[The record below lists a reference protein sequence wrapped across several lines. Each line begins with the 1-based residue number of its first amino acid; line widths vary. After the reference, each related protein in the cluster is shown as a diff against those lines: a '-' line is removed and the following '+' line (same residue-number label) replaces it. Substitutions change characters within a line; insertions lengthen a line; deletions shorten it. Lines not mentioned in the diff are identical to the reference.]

1 MKTVQDFFYL
11 NWEDDMKRLAIFT
24 CAVAAMLASGSAFSA
39 ARVAVLHL
47 APFAD
52 SLDGTAVNIVINGNT
67 TFENVRFTDFVPYT
81 ELPAG
86 AYEIDIVPV
95 GASDPAMSA
104 TFNLADGVDY
114 SVFAIGNGSTQ
125 ALELT
130 ALVDDNSAPAAGN
143 AKIRIV
149 HAAPFA
155 ADLAATEVSIRTA
168 GGDVVAGL
176 VGVPYKANS
185 GYLELPAGTYDL
197 KVASND
203 GSVNYID
210 PLPADIPAGA
220 ILTLFAIGDGINQDL
235 GILAYPLGLLP
246 LRDPVDNSANGWWG
260 VQEGSGVGFILQPV
274 PSENR
279 LVGTWYSYNNSGA
292 PIFYTYDSGAGNFDG
307 LVAETTLFLS
317 TGGGTHAGLEVETE
331 EVGAIEFEILGCFDA
346 IATVQIGNSAP
357 KMYTAKRLVAPLGCS
372 IE

>member
-1 MKTVQDFFYL
+1 
-11 NWEDDMKRLAIFT
+11 
-24 CAVAAMLASGSAFSA
+24 
-39 ARVAVLHL
+39 
-47 APFAD
+47 FAD

-67 TFENVRFTDFVPYT
+67 TFENVRFTDFVQYT

-86 AYEIDIVPV
+86 VYEIDIVPV
-95 GASDPAMSA
+95 GATEPAMSA
-104 TFNLADGVDY
+104 TFTLNDGVDY

-125 ALELT
+125 PLELT

-143 AKIRIV
+143 AKIRVV

-168 GGDVVAGL
+168 GGDVVGGL

-185 GYLELPAGTYDL
+185 GYLEIPAGTYDL

-203 GSVNYID
+203 GGVNYID

-220 ILTLFAIGDGINQDL
+220 ILTLFAVGDGINQDL
-235 GILAYPLGLLP
+235 GILAYPLGLLG

-274 PSENR
+274 ASENR
-279 LVGTWYSYNNSGA
+279 LVGTWYSYDNQGD
-292 PIFYTYDSGAGNFDG
+292 PVFYTFDSDPAGFDG
-307 LVAETTLFLS
+307 IIAETTLYRS
-317 TGGGTHAGLEVETE
+317 TGGGTASGKQVLTE
-331 EVGAIEFEILGCFDA
+331 PVGTVDFEIVSCFDA
-346 IATVQIGNSAP
+346 IAVVRIGQSAAEL
-357 KMYTAKRLVAPLGCS
+357 YTAKRLVAPLGCS
-372 IE
+372 LE

>member
-1 MKTVQDFFYL
+1 
-11 NWEDDMKRLAIFT
+11 MKRVL
-24 CAVAAMLASGSAFSA
+24 AVALALVALTASQSAFSA

-47 APFAD
+47 APFAGTI
-52 SLDGTAVNIVINGNT
+52 DGTAVNIVINGNT
-67 TFENVRFTDFVPYT
+67 TFENVKFTDFVPYV

-86 AYEIDIVPV
+86 VYKIDIVPV
-95 GASDPAMSA
+95 GTTSPAMSQ
-104 TFNLADGVDY
+104 TFTLSDGTDY

-125 ALELT
+125 DLELT
-130 ALVDDNSAPAAGN
+130 ALVDNNAAPAAGN
-143 AKIRIV
+143 AKLRVV

-185 GYLELPAGTYDL
+185 GYIEVPAGTYDL

-210 PLPADIPAGA
+210 PLPAAIPAGA
-220 ILTLFAIGDGINQDL
+220 ILTLFAVGDGINQDL

-246 LRDPVDNSANGWWG
+246 LRVPVDNSANGWWG
-260 VQEGSGVGFILQPV
+260 VQEGSGVGFILQPL
-274 PSENR
+274 PSQNR
-279 LVGTWYSYNNSGA
+279 LVGTWYSYNASGS
-292 PIFYTYDSGAGNFDG
+292 PFFYTYDSGAGAFDG
-307 LVAETTLFLS
+307 VMAETTLYIS
-317 TGGGTHAGLEVETE
+317 SGGGTADGLEVETRA
-331 EVGAIEFEILGCFDA
+331 VGTIEFELLGCFDA
-346 IATVQIGNSAP
+346 MATVRIENSAA

-372 IE
+372 LE

>member
-1 MKTVQDFFYL
+1 
-11 NWEDDMKRLAIFT
+11 MKRLTFLALS
-24 CAVAAMLASGSAFSA
+24 MLALMASQSAFAA

-52 SLDGTAVNIVINGNT
+52 TLDGTAVNIVINGDT
-67 TFENVRFTDFVPYT
+67 VFSNVRFTDFVPYT

-86 AYEIDIVPV
+86 DYDIDVVPV
-95 GASDPAMSA
+95 GATEPAMSA
-104 TFNLADGVDY
+104 AFSLTDGVDY

-125 ALELT
+125 PLELT
-130 ALVDDNSAPAAGN
+130 ALVDNNSAPAAGN

-168 GGDVVAGL
+168 GGDVVGGL

-185 GYLELPAGTYDL
+185 GYLEIPAGTYDL

-203 GSVNYID
+203 GVVNYID

-220 ILTLFAIGDGINQDL
+220 ILTLFAVGDGINQDL
-235 GILAYPLGLLP
+235 GILAYPLGMLP

-260 VQEGSGVGFILQPV
+260 VQEGSGVGFILQPM

-279 LVGTWYSYNNSGA
+279 LVGTWYSYNNSGI
-292 PIFYTYDSGAGNFDG
+292 PIFYTYDSGKGGFDG
-307 LVAETTLFLS
+307 LVAETTLYLS
-317 TGGGTHAGLEVETE
+317 TNGGTEEGLEVETE
-331 EVGAIEFEILGCFDA
+331 EVGTIEFEILGCFDA
-346 IATVQIGNSAP
+346 MATVRIGPAP
-357 KMYTAKRLVAPLGCS
+357 ANVYTAKRLVAPLGCS
-372 IE
+372 LE